1 GKKLYYQWMREEGEL
16 PSLSSSYFYLFSSLV
31 YLFSSL
37 VFRLMGIP
45 TTRMLYP
52 KLSYFFRAKGLE
64 TFPQIKNSHGGP
76 IRISMA
82 LRTHYIIVLLF
93 LFTSPLVDI
102 RGGYYDAGDNVKFNF
117 PMSFTT
123 TMLSWSTLEYGGRLG
138 SQLGSARGV
147 GDPNV
152 DHKCW
157 ERPEDMDTVRSVYS
171 VSVVA
176 LQYRG
181 VLTNRYLGWDN
192 KFAGGSV
199 LLSRFSYF
207 FDWIYRALLSKDKSF
222 EQYKL
227 QAEDFMCKILPNSPS
242 TSTQYIRGIKGY
254 GPDFPR
260 RIHHRGSSLPSL
272 ISHPQTIGYD
282 GGFHP
287 FFYSSNP
294 NPNIL
299 IVFVVGGPD
308 QNNKSV

>member
-1 GKKLYYQWMREEGEL
+1 GPKVRKPSPDQEL
-16 PSLSSSYFYLFSSLV
+16 TWRSNSN
-31 YLFSSL
+31 
-37 VFRLMGIP
+37 ID
-45 TTRMLYP
+45 
-52 KLSYFFRAKGLE
+52 GLAA
-64 TFPQIKNSHGGP
+64 
-76 IRISMA
+76 A
-82 LRTHYIIVLLF
+82 LHHCVAV

-138 SQLGSARGV
+138 SQLGSARGAIRWATNYFLKCGTATPSKLYVGV

-171 VSVVA
+171 VFVVA

-181 VLTNRYLGWDN
+181 AYSDSLGSAVYPFYYSYSGYKGYLGTDIFGWDN

-207 FDWIYRALLSKDKSF
+207 FDWIYRALFSKDKSF

-242 TSTQYIRGIKGY
+242 TSTQYIRGY

-299 IVFVVGGPD
+299 IGAVVGGPD